1 MSTSTGPDGAA
12 ARTGRVLHLADRAA
26 WRRAER
32 TGSYTGSTRGADLA
46 DVGYVHMST
55 AAQLPGVM
63 AFLYAD
69 VAPETLVLLV
79 VDLPTLGA
87 AGVDVRWEALDGA
100 GERFPH
106 AYGPLPLG
114 AVVAALDIMADD
126 AGRLGLPDLAGLGVL
141 GAPDAAPS
149 V

>member
-106 AYGPLPLG
+106 
-114 AVVAALDIMADD
+114 VRAAP
-126 AGRLGLPDLAGLGVL
+126 AGRGGGGARHHGRRRRAAWAAGPR
-141 GAPDAAPS
+141 GARRPRRT
-149 V
+149 